1 MCIGYIIISSRLNFS
16 FFASR
21 HHCLWRF
28 TWALGKKKAAYFG
41 LLGIRRWVIFPFIRT
56 NEIFVY
62 LFYLLSTYG
71 LSVFGLDTL
80 ECIQH

>member
-1 MCIGYIIISSRLNFS
+1 MALYSGIGK
-16 FFASR
+16 
-21 HHCLWRF
+21 
-28 TWALGKKKAAYFG
+28 KKKAAYFG
-41 LLGIRRWVIFPFIRT
+41 LLGIGRWVIFPFLRT